1 MSVSDR
7 SAEIAALY
15 QELILDHYRRPRNKG
30 ELAGATTSVTMKN
43 PLCGDEVALH
53 VLLDGDKVSDLRFSG
68 RGCSISQASASMM
81 TQLVKG
87 KTAEEIEEL
96 RGTFRDMVMGTTPA
110 DESIEKTLG
119 SLRALSGVSRFP
131 ARVKCALLAWNALES
146 AMAKMVKD
154 ERKPGSFFA
163 RLKLMTIDAYC
174 LSPEGRKFLR
184 SSGAPEMGE
193 FKGCDHPEHQR
204 T

>member
-1 MSVSDR
+1 MAVSDR

-30 ELAGATTSVTMKN
+30 ELEGATTSIVMKN

-53 VLLDGDKVSDLRFSG
+53 VKLDGDRVSDVRFSG

-87 KTAEEIEEL
+87 KTADEIVQL
-96 RGTFRDMVMGTTPA
+96 RDTFRDMVMGTTAP
-110 DESIEKTLG
+110 DSNEVVETLG

-146 AMAKMVKD
+146 AMAEPTD
-154 ERKPGSFFA
+154 
-163 RLKLMTIDAYC
+163 
-174 LSPEGRKFLR
+174 
-184 SSGAPEMGE
+184 
-193 FKGCDHPEHQR
+193 
-204 T
+204 

>member
-1 MSVSDR
+1 MPLSDR

-30 ELAGATTSVTMKN
+30 ELDGASTSVIMKN

-53 VLLDGDKVSDLRFSG
+53 VKFDGDRVDDVRFSG

-87 KTAEEIEEL
+87 KNAGEIEQL
-96 RGTFRDMVMGTTPA
+96 GDTFRDMVMGTTPP
-110 DESIEKTLG
+110 DSEEVVGTMG

-131 ARVKCALLAWNALES
+131 ARVKCALLAWNALQS
-146 AMAKMVKD
+146 AIA
-154 ERKPGSFFA
+154 EH
-163 RLKLMTIDAYC
+163 
-174 LSPEGRKFLR
+174 
-184 SSGAPEMGE
+184 SS
-193 FKGCDHPEHQR
+193 
-204 T
+204 